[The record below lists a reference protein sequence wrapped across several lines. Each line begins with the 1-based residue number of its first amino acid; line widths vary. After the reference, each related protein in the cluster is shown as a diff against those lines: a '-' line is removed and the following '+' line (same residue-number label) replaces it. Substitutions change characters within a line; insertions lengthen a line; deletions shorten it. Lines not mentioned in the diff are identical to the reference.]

1 MAEKVMR
8 KHMEERFG
16 KVFNYSQNP
25 PMPSSLN
32 IELNSTCNQRCEFCG
47 IHGSHAKRKMKSAVM
62 ATEDAKKLLDEASRL
77 GIGRKEVGFYMV
89 GEAFLHKDLAEVV
102 AYAKKLGFKYTFLTS
117 NGSLATPDKMKAILD
132 AGIDSLRFSVN
143 AADRETYKAVHGTD
157 HFDTVCDNIKFMRE
171 YIDKNSLN
179 VATSISC
186 VITKRTLGIQD
197 RMKELFGS
205 LVDDILF
212 IPVMMN
218 RLDCDEEFRK
228 EIQLVDDSNATI
240 NEDFICP
247 ILFDTMYVDAE
258 MKVLPCCVACNT
270 DCSFYDLKENLD
282 LEAAWNCE
290 GYRKYRSIFLD
301 KADDSESICSTC
313 LLRMKGVERFS
324 L

>member
-1 MAEKVMR
+1 MKEQKMR
-8 KHMEERFG
+8 EHMKERFG
-16 KVFNYSQNP
+16 KVFNYSPNP
-25 PMPSSLN
+25 PMPGSLN
-32 IELNSTCNQRCEFCG
+32 IELNSTCNQCCEFCN
-47 IHGSHAKRKMKSAVM
+47 IHGSHAKHQMKAAVM
-62 ATEDAKKLLDEASRL
+62 ATEDAKKLLDEAYRL
-77 GIGRKEVGFYMV
+77 GIGRKEVGLYMY
-89 GEAFLHKDLAEVV
+89 GEAFMHKDLAEVV

-143 AADRETYKAVHGTD
+143 AADRETYKVVHGMD

-186 VITKRTLGIQD
+186 VITKKTLGIQD

-212 IPVMMN
+212 IPVMLN
-218 RLDCDEEFRK
+218 GLDCDEKFRK
-228 EIQLVDDSNATI
+228 EIQLIDDSNATI

-247 ILFDTMYVDAE
+247 MLFDTMYINAE
-258 MKVLPCCVACNT
+258 MKVIPCCIACNT
-270 DCSFYDLKENLD
+270 DCSLYDLKENLD
-282 LEAAWNCE
+282 LDAAWNCE

-301 KADDSESICSTC
+301 KADDSESICKEC
-313 LLRMKGVERFS
+313 MLRMKGVERFM